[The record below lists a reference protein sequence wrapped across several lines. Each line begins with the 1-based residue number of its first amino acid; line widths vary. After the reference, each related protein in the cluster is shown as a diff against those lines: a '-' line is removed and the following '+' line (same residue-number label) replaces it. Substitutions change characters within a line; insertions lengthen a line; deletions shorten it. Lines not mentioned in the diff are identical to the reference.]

1 MRQCI
6 ENKQGASAVEFAL
19 TAPFMLLLVAA
30 ILAYGSLFATSLSL
44 QQVAQKLLFNPVDD
58 LLEKLGL
65 HVAEADVKVIEATC
79 GSVGL
84 VH

>member
-1 MRQCI
+1 MRQFI

-19 TAPFMLLLVAA
+19 IAPFMLLLVAA
-30 ILAYGSLFATSLSL
+30 ILAYGSLFATLLSL